1 MHLIE
6 GVDELTSSERGLG
19 QGCGKLI
26 EHTQVKVEL
35 LHLIILNADVNAAK
49 MIVIIEQLM
58 LLKGHCAPVCVT
70 RIDLESDLY
79 LLPRLGL

>member
-6 GVDELTSSERGLG
+6 GVDELTSSERSLG
-19 QGCGKLI
+19 QSGGKLV

-58 LLKGHCAPVCVT
+58 LLKGHGAPVCVAS
-70 RIDLESDLY
+70 IDLEGDLY